1 MENKLKYDYC
11 VKWISDYYFKVL
23 TEEQIV
29 HFPCLDWPTEYYV
42 LKITGFNILCNLF
55 LQNFSLKLWS
65 VVCQFTEV

>member
-29 HFPCLDWPTEYYV
+29 HFSLLRLTYRV
-42 LKITGFNILCNLF
+42 LCVENYWI
-55 LQNFSLKLWS
+55 QYSL
-65 VVCQFTEV
+65 